1 MSLAA
6 KIMFLSIQRLRNLK
20 FYSTMLPAVDRLS
33 GAEINKDKT
42 LFLISWKI

>member
-1 MSLAA
+1 
-6 KIMFLSIQRLRNLK
+6 MFFSR
-20 FYSTMLPAVDRLS
+20 LPAEYRLS